1 MLLIICIGIEKGKV
15 ILNFL
20 YLSRIGSPQLL
31 ISPMMPSFV
40 RLCGRRSFFFVL
52 KENLVDKEEVKLV
65 KLSNGS
71 LLLEQ
76 YCKIAG
82 LHRW

>member
-1 MLLIICIGIEKGKV
+1 MLLINSIGIEKGKLF
-15 ILNFL
+15 LNCF

-40 RLCGRRSFFFVL
+40 RLCGRRSFFFFL
-52 KENLVDKEEVKLV
+52 NENLVDKEDVKLV
-65 KLSNGS
+65 KLSKGS

-76 YCKIAG
+76 CCKIAG

>member
-1 MLLIICIGIEKGKV
+1 MLLIICICIEKGKV
-15 ILNFL
+15 ILNCL

-40 RLCGRRSFFFVL
+40 RLCGRRSFFVL
-52 KENLVDKEEVKLV
+52 KENLVDKEDVKLV
-65 KLSNGS
+65 KLSKGS

-82 LHRW
+82 LHRC